1 MREETRKIA
10 TAFIE
15 RRKASARNSF
25 TDGARL
31 YLFDNIIAE
40 WDVNDPNMLAVTFA
54 GHATTTTKDRLNG
67 VFELLEL
74 GRPFYTKDCQLY
86 FGSQLRPIGKSE
98 MLRIDIEL
106 ARRCRAN
113 IETIAA

>member
-1 MREETRKIA
+1 MRQETRKIA

-15 RRKASARNSF
+15 RRKASARNTS

-31 YLFDNIIAE
+31 YLFNNIIAE
-40 WDVNDPNMLAVTFA
+40 WDVNDPNMLAITFY
-54 GHATTTTKDRLNG
+54 GYPTTTTKERLNG
-67 VFELLEL
+67 VFELLGL

-86 FGSQLRPIGKSE
+86 FGSQLRPLDAYEI
-98 MLRIDIEL
+98 LRIDIEL
-106 ARRCRAN
+106 ARSCRAN